1 MSSWTAL
8 WTCTAW
14 ILCSQA
20 IASTHHEPLVVAH
33 VNHHANHVSKT
44 HNDFNATSAIDI
56 PKYGFDFI
64 PGQTNFDSSIRQC
77 SSLFIIP
84 SKSITSAK
92 YAIQYDINMHKTQ
105 QPRDEMNPETIYR
118 FKTSLAHVPLR
129 NASLCKLCLQITRK
143 IYPKC
148 IKHAKSQVNGDI
160 RTFAC
165 LLSNHC
171 PDPLYSLQ
179 FSACSDCGTPLEAP
193 ECGLSNVFIHNPVTY
208 DDRIWILFVMIVLCV
223 IATWI
228 FIKSLIKN
236 KTRRLPIMTFIETKA
251 CLFVL
256 VALSFRT
263 TYALSVS
270 AGFGYTC
277 ALLNTSPDVNG
288 LKCFGRGEYGE
299 LGYENTTNI
308 GDGPNEMGLFL
319 PYIDIGIN
327 NDDIIQLDAG
337 SYHTCVL
344 SKAGKAK
351 CWGSQVNGPE
361 FKSPVLGLGNTDN
374 KGDAP

>member
-105 QPRDEMNPETIYR
+105 QPRDEMNPETIYP
-118 FKTSLAHVPLR
+118 K
-129 NASLCKLCLQITRK
+129 CIK

-148 IKHAKSQVNGDI
+148 IKHAKSQVNMRM

-193 ECGLSNVFIHNPVTY
+193 ECGLSNVSIHNPGTY

-319 PYIDIGIN
+319 PNIDTDIN
-327 NDDIIQLDAG
+327 IDNIIQVDTGA
-337 SYHTCVL
+337 VR
-344 SKAGKAK
+344 
-351 CWGSQVNGPE
+351 
-361 FKSPVLGLGNTDN
+361 
-374 KGDAP
+374 

>member
-148 IKHAKSQVNGDI
+148 IKHAKSQVNMRM

-193 ECGLSNVFIHNPVTY
+193 ECGLSNVSIHNPGTY

-223 IATWI
+223 ITRI
-228 FIKSLIKN
+228 FVEI
-236 KTRRLPIMTFIETKA
+236 KA

-256 VALSFRT
+256 IALSFRT
-263 TYALSVS
+263 NYALSVS
-270 AGFGYTC
+270 AGNTHTC

-288 LKCFGRGEYGE
+288 FKCWGDNGKLQ
-299 LGYENTTNI
+299 LGYEHNN
-308 GDGPNEMGLFL
+308 
-319 PYIDIGIN
+319 DIGIGQN
-327 NDDIIQLDAG
+327 QMGLLPNIDTGINIDDIIQVVTGNL
-337 SYHTCVL
+337 HTCVL
-344 SKAGKAK
+344 SNAGKAK
-351 CWGSQVNGPE
+351 CWGYNLYGQCGYV
-361 FKSPVLGLGNTDN
+361 NTDN
-374 KGDAP
+374 KMMDSNLPFIDFGG